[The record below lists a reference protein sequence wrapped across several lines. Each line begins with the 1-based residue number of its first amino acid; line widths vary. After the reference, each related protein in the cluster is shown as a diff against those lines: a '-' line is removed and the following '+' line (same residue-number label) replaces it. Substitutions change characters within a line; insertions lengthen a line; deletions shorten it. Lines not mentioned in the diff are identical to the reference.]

1 MLKPLSFAEKRLLLA
16 SGTEWFPNGFC
27 RGDLFFYNR
36 MKKKNWNRESFR
48 SRPLERIPMTKEGY
62 QTLKKEL
69 EYLKS
74 VEHPQV
80 IRAIE
85 EARSHGDLSENAE
98 YDAAKERQAF
108 IEGRLSELGYK
119 LGNAEVIEVNN
130 LPKDRAV
137 FACTVVLENID
148 TGEDVEYQLVGPEES
163 DIQQGRI
170 SVTSP
175 LGKAIIG
182 KKAGEE
188 IVLNAPGGK
197 RVYELVEIL

>member
-1 MLKPLSFAEKRLLLA
+1 M
-16 SGTEWFPNGFC
+16 
-27 RGDLFFYNR
+27 
-36 MKKKNWNRESFR
+36 
-48 SRPLERIPMTKEGY
+48 ERIPMTRKGY

-69 EYLKS
+69 EHLKS
-74 VEHPQV
+74 TERPSV

-98 YDAAKERQAF
+98 YHAAKERQGF

-119 LGNAEVIEVNN
+119 LGNAEIIEVDN

-137 FACTVVLENID
+137 FACTVMLENVD
-148 TGEDVEYQLVGPEES
+148 TGEEVVYQLVGPEES
-163 DIQQGRI
+163 DIEKGRI

-175 LGKAIIG
+175 LGKAIVG
-182 KKAGEE
+182 KKPGEE
-188 IVLNAPGGK
+188 IVLNAPAGK

>member
-1 MLKPLSFAEKRLLLA
+1 M
-16 SGTEWFPNGFC
+16 
-27 RGDLFFYNR
+27 
-36 MKKKNWNRESFR
+36 
-48 SRPLERIPMTKEGY
+48 PLERIPITREGY

-69 EYLKS
+69 EHLKS
-74 VEHPQV
+74 IERPRV

-108 IEGRLSELGYK
+108 IEGRVSELGYK
-119 LGNAEVIEVNN
+119 LGNAEIIDVDS

-137 FACTVVLENID
+137 FAATVVLENVD
-148 TGEDVEYQLVGPEES
+148 TGEDVAYQLVGPEES
-163 DIQQGRI
+163 DIEKGRI

-182 KKAGEE
+182 KKPGEE
-188 IVLNAPGGK
+188 IILNAPGGK